1 MTNVISP
8 VAKAAK
14 AAKAVKELTLN
25 SPEVVKALTVAVG
38 SEDAANTKWVTAASN
53 LYMAGVRFGHIVD
66 GGTDYVEA
74 TYNRI
79 RDIVVQA
86 QKASIATLLMASST
100 IGFTDQERADRR
112 YYKNRV
118 DNVHMKRVA
127 EHLKKFE
134 ETERGAQVK
143 RTMGES
149 MARKC
154 QDMIDA
160 IRKAKEDKVDFDAS
174 EAIVA
179 LRACKEIFLA

>member
-8 VAKAAK
+8 VAKT
-14 AAKAVKELTLN
+14 AKAVKELTLN

-38 SEDAANTKWVTAASN
+38 SEDAANTKWVTAANS
-53 LYMAGVRFGHIVD
+53 LFMAGVKHGHIVD
-66 GGTDYVEA
+66 GGADYVKA
-74 TYNRI
+74 TYERI
-79 RDIVVQA
+79 REIVIQA
-86 QKASIATLLMASST
+86 QKANIATLLMASST

-112 YYKNRV
+112 YYMNRV
-118 DNVHMKRVA
+118 NNVHMKRVA

-134 ETERGAQVK
+134 ESERGPKQQ
-143 RTMGES
+143 RTMGEVY
-149 MARKC
+149 ARKC

>member
-8 VAKAAK
+8 VVKAT
-14 AAKAVKELTLN
+14 KELTLN
-25 SPEVVKALTVAVG
+25 SPEVVKALIVAVG
-38 SEDAANTKWVTAASN
+38 QEDAANAKWVTAASN

-66 GGTDYVEA
+66 GGADYVKA
-74 TYNRI
+74 TYERI
-79 RDIVVQA
+79 REIVIQA
-86 QKASIATLLMASST
+86 QKPNVATLLTASST

-134 ETERGAQVK
+134 ENERGAQEK
-143 RTMGES
+143 KTMGER
-149 MARKC
+149 MAKKC

-160 IRKAKEDKVDFDAS
+160 IRKAKEDKVDFDAND
-174 EAIVA
+174 AIKA
-179 LRACKEIFLA
+179 LRAAKEVFLA

>member
-1 MTNVISP
+1 MTTHVISP
-8 VAKAAK
+8 IAKAT
-14 AAKAVKELTLN
+14 KELTLN

-38 SEDAANTKWVTAASN
+38 QEDAANAKWVTAASN

-66 GGTDYVEA
+66 NGSDYVKA
-74 TYNRI
+74 TYERI
-79 RDIVVQA
+79 RDIVIQA
-86 QKASIATLLMASST
+86 QKPNVATLLTASST

-134 ETERGAQVK
+134 ESERGAQAK
-143 RTMGES
+143 RTMGEIY
-149 MARKC
+149 AKKC

-160 IRKAKEDKVDFDAS
+160 IRKAKEDKVDFDAI
-174 EAIVA
+174 EAIKM
-179 LRACKEIFLA
+179 LRMAKDIFAA

>member
-1 MTNVISP
+1 MSNVIAP
-8 VAKAAK
+8 VIAPVNK
-14 AAKAVKELTLN
+14 KELTLN
-25 SPEVVKALTVAVG
+25 SPEVVKAIIAAVG
-38 SEDAANTKWVTAASN
+38 SEDAANAKWVSAASS
-53 LYMAGVRFGHIVD
+53 LYGSGVRFVHIAN
-66 GGTDYVEA
+66 GEGFIEA

-79 RDIVVQA
+79 RDIVIQA
-86 QKASIATLLMASST
+86 QKPNVATLLTASST

-134 ETERGAQVK
+134 ETERGAQER

-149 MARKC
+149 MAKKC

-160 IRKAKEDKVDFDAS
+160 IRKAKEERIDFDAS

-179 LRACKEIFLA
+179 LKACKEIFLA

>member
-8 VAKAAK
+8 VAKST
-14 AAKAVKELTLN
+14 KELTLN
-25 SPEVVKALTVAVG
+25 SPEVVKALTVAV
-38 SEDAANTKWVTAASN
+38 SQEDAANTKWVTAANN
-53 LYMAGVRFGHIVD
+53 LFMAGVKHGHIVD

-79 RDIVVQA
+79 REIVIQA
-86 QKASIATLLMASST
+86 QKANIATLLMASST
-100 IGFTDQERADRR
+100 IGFTEQERSDRR
-112 YYKNRV
+112 YYMNRV
-118 DNVHMKRVA
+118 NNVHMKRVA

-134 ETERGAQVK
+134 ENERGAQAK
-143 RTMGES
+143 KTMGEVY
-149 MARKC
+149 AKKC

-160 IRKAKEDKVDFDAS
+160 IRKAKEDRVDFDAS